1 MNISFD
7 IQDKVNGL
15 LTITVEEED
24 YKADVEKTLKD
35 YRKRASVPG
44 FRPGQAPIGMIKRQY
59 GTAVKMDAINNL
71 VGRKIY
77 DYLTENN
84 IQFLG
89 EPMTANGQEPIDVEK
104 PAPYTMK
111 FDIAVAPE
119 VNVTLSDKDTLD
131 YYDIQVDDKIIDGQV
146 DMYASRMGE
155 HKTVEEYQ
163 DNDILRGDLR
173 ELDADGNVKEG
184 GITTEGAVMMPMYIK
199 VEDQK
204 KLFDGVKM
212 GALITFNPRKAYPE
226 NDGEIASLLKID
238 REAAKDINADFS
250 FHVTE
255 ISRFFPHAVDQQLFD
270 QVFGEGN
277 VKDEAGFRAK
287 IAENVKEQLATQSDF
302 RFLLDMRKHYEDEV
316 GTLTYPDELLKR
328 MMKAKNKDKGDDF
341 VEKNYNDSVKEL
353 TWHLIKEKLV
363 KDNDIK
369 INDEDLKE
377 TAREAA
383 RAQFAQYGMSNVPAE
398 YIDNYAQEMLKKD
411 EQKDAI
417 IERSIDR
424 KLVEVAKNVAKI
436 NKKEISLD
444 DFNKLA

>member
-24 YKADVEKTLKD
+24 YKTDVEKTLKD
-35 YRKRASVPG
+35 YRKRANVPG
-44 FRPGQAPIGMIKRQY
+44 FRPGQAPMGMIKRQY

-71 VGRKIY
+71 VGRKIF

-89 EPMTANGQEPIDVEK
+89 EPMTANSQEPIDVEK
-104 PAPYTMK
+104 PAPYTLK
-111 FDIAVAPE
+111 FDIAIAPE
-119 VNVTLSDKDTLD
+119 INVTLSDKDTLD

-155 HKTVEEYQ
+155 HKSVEEYQ
-163 DNDILRGDLR
+163 ENDILRGDLR

-199 VEDQK
+199 IDEQK
-204 KLFDGVKM
+204 KLFDNVKK
-212 GALITFNPRKAYPE
+212 GDLITFNPRKAYPE
-226 NDGEIASLLKID
+226 NDGELSSLLKID
-238 REAAKDINADFS
+238 RDKAKDVTADFS

-255 ISRFFPHAVDQQLFD
+255 ISRFFPHAVDQELFD
-270 QVFGEGN
+270 QVFGKDS

-287 IAENVKEQLATQSDF
+287 IAENVKEQLASQSDF
-302 RFLLDMRKHYEDEV
+302 RFLVDMRKHFEEEV

-328 MMKAKNKDKGDDF
+328 IMKAKNQDKGDEY
-341 VEKNYNDSVKEL
+341 VEKNYDQSIKEL

-363 KDNDIK
+363 KDNGIK

-383 RAQFAQYGMSNVPAE
+383 RAQFAQYGMTNIPTE
-398 YIDNYAQEMLKKD
+398 YIDNYAQEMLKKG

>member
-71 VGRKIY
+71 VGRKIH

-212 GALITFNPRKAYPE
+212 GDLITFNPRKAYPE

-398 YIDNYAQEMLKKD
+398 YIDNYAQEMLKKG

>member
-212 GALITFNPRKAYPE
+212 GDLITFNPRKAYPE

-316 GTLTYPDELLKR
+316 
-328 MMKAKNKDKGDDF
+328 
-341 VEKNYNDSVKEL
+341 
-353 TWHLIKEKLV
+353 
-363 KDNDIK
+363 
-369 INDEDLKE
+369 
-377 TAREAA
+377 
-383 RAQFAQYGMSNVPAE
+383 
-398 YIDNYAQEMLKKD
+398 
-411 EQKDAI
+411 
-417 IERSIDR
+417 
-424 KLVEVAKNVAKI
+424 
-436 NKKEISLD
+436 
-444 DFNKLA
+444 

>member
-212 GALITFNPRKAYPE
+212 GDLITFNPRKAYPE

-398 YIDNYAQEMLKKD
+398 YIDNYAQEMLKKG

>member
-212 GALITFNPRKAYPE
+212 GDLITFNPRKAYPE